1 MSSFRKKFSF
11 LSPESYKKGLVW
23 SVLFNLINYGLRLSN
38 FLVIAFYFG
47 SNDQTDIYFYL
58 LGFFLI
64 MTGFFI
70 MLNNSVVIPE
80 SMRIRKQV
88 NNKKSVE
95 FLNFF
100 IALYFI
106 ALIVIAL
113 FVALFPI
120 QSFGLVS
127 KFKHLTL
134 ADNISLF
141 LFALPLI
148 VLLGVNRLLTD
159 IFTSYR
165 FFTIPMVV
173 GSIEGLFSIL
183 FVVLFHNV
191 LNIKSALLGSLL
203 AGTFNVTM
211 LLWLMKY
218 KLRWRFTFRWIKIEK
233 RIWKNVLYAQVG
245 NVTSLLTSY
254 FPLYI
259 MSGFGAGVIT
269 SLNYAQQISD
279 APNKFAIQQFSV
291 VSGIK
296 FNELHANKNSLGELN
311 STFIRVSNFLLFWM
325 FPISSFLFFFT
336 DDLVGLLFGYTKI
349 NSENLQ
355 NIALLLKYLGLLA
368 PFVVIN
374 TMISRLFM
382 ATHKIKESYWY
393 QVAMNILL
401 LPMLYVL
408 VKQLGLKG
416 YPVAMLVFHCIN
428 VIAVYFLSKRFF
440 KFLDYKKILEK
451 FCILLLLNLFI
462 GAITFYLVS
471 SFSNFQKFVS
481 GFFIYVA
488 LLLLLNHFFKIN
500 ELVYN
505 QAVRYLNRTKIT
517 LSKLAELRHE

>member
-1 MSSFRKKFSF
+1 
-11 LSPESYKKGLVW
+11 
-23 SVLFNLINYGLRLSN
+23 
-38 FLVIAFYFG
+38 
-47 SNDQTDIYFYL
+47 
-58 LGFFLI
+58 
-64 MTGFFI
+64 
-70 MLNNSVVIPE
+70 
-80 SMRIRKQV
+80 
-88 NNKKSVE
+88 
-95 FLNFF
+95 
-100 IALYFI
+100 
-106 ALIVIAL
+106 
-113 FVALFPI
+113 
-120 QSFGLVS
+120 
-127 KFKHLTL
+127 
-134 ADNISLF
+134 
-141 LFALPLI
+141 
-148 VLLGVNRLLTD
+148 
-159 IFTSYR
+159 
-165 FFTIPMVV
+165 
-173 GSIEGLFSIL
+173 
-183 FVVLFHNV
+183 
-191 LNIKSALLGSLL
+191 
-203 AGTFNVTM
+203 
-211 LLWLMKY
+211 
-218 KLRWRFTFRWIKIEK
+218 
-233 RIWKNVLYAQVG
+233 
-245 NVTSLLTSY
+245 
-254 FPLYI
+254 
-259 MSGFGAGVIT
+259 
-269 SLNYAQQISD
+269 
-279 APNKFAIQQFSV
+279 
-291 VSGIK
+291 
-296 FNELHANKNSLGELN
+296 
-311 STFIRVSNFLLFWM
+311 M

-517 LSKLAELRHE
+517 LSKLAVLRHE